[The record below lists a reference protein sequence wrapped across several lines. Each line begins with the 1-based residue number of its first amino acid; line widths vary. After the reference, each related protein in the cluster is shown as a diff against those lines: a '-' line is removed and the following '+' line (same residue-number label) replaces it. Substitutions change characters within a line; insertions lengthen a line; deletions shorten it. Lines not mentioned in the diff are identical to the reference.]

1 MAKREKW
8 NPLKS
13 SYIDSKKVNRCSF
26 EAETLFIRLIAACDD
41 NSNFDGNPSLLACKL
56 YAEKIKHGTITFQQ
70 VEQMRNELVTNMLLV
85 PYEVDGE
92 QYLHIPNNKK
102 FRRSDILPDIRFP
115 NIPQVVL
122 DKWFNENV
130 TDSLRTCNENVT
142 DSLRTCNENV
152 TDSLRTC
159 NENGSSQTNKTIPKT
174 KTDSQDNQTK
184 EYSTCEILPQ
194 EEPGLEKAL
203 VENSSTN
210 PLILGLKFWELFE
223 KKFSP
228 MTNSENTTFHR
239 LATYLAQSNI
249 EYDAVVSALNDSKAG
264 KKKAALFVQLCKDR
278 FGFSGM
284 GKVSRKGKP

>member
-130 TDSLRTCNENVT
+130 TDSLRTCNEN
-142 DSLRTCNENV
+142 
-152 TDSLRTC
+152 
-159 NENGSSQTNKTIPKT
+159 GSSQTNKTIPKT

-194 EEPGLEKAL
+194 EEPGLEKR
-203 VENSSTN
+203 TPTK
-210 PLILGLKFWELFE
+210 PL
-223 KKFSP
+223 S
-228 MTNSENTTFHR
+228 
-239 LATYLAQSNI
+239 
-249 EYDAVVSALNDSKAG
+249 
-264 KKKAALFVQLCKDR
+264 
-278 FGFSGM
+278 
-284 GKVSRKGKP
+284 